1 MTNKD
6 LKILTTQDIRQIM
19 PMEEAINIMRSAFIQ
34 ISKGE
39 SIVPE
44 RIHLDITENNG
55 SALVMPS
62 FSPLEKKIGL
72 KLITLYNDNPTR
84 GLPVIHALMLLFDGK
99 TGQPLVLM
107 DGSLLTA
114 LRTGAGS
121 GLATELLADKNAKIA
136 AIFGAGEQ
144 GKTQLEAINCVRNL
158 EHVYVYDPNAKQAQ
172 KFTKEMQG
180 KLAINIEA
188 TQKETK
194 LLEADIICT
203 ATNSLN
209 PVFNDANISKGT
221 HINAIGSYKPQVRE
235 IPSETVVRAK
245 IIVDHKESCLF
256 EAGDI
261 IIPMKEG
268 VITKDHIIVELG
280 EILLTNKKI
289 RTKPDDITL
298 YKSVGNAI
306 QDLVLANHIFLKA
319 NKMDFGLDLT
329 F

>member
-1 MTNKD
+1 MTCKD
-6 LKILTTQDIRQIM
+6 LKILSTEDISKIM
-19 PMEEAINIMRSAFIQ
+19 PMKEAIKIMRSAFTQ
-34 ISKGE
+34 ITKGE
-39 SIVPE
+39 GIVPE

-55 SALVMPS
+55 TALVMPS
-62 FSPLEKKIGL
+62 FSPIEKKIGL
-72 KLITLYNDNPTR
+72 KLITLYNNNPSL
-84 GLPVIHALMLLFDGK
+84 GLPVIHALMLIFDGK

-121 GLATELLADKNAKIA
+121 GLATELLANKNAKIA

-158 EHVYVYDPNAKQAQ
+158 ECVYVYDPNDKQAQ
-172 KFTKEMQG
+172 KFTKEMEDR
-180 KLAINIEA
+180 LAINIESS
-188 TQKETK
+188 QKETK

-203 ATNSLN
+203 ATNSLK
-209 PVFNDANISKGT
+209 PVFNDENISNGV

-235 IPSETVVRAK
+235 IPSETIAKSK
-245 IIVDHKESCLF
+245 IIVDHKESCLL

-268 VITKDHIIVELG
+268 IIKKDHIIAELG
-280 EILLTNKKI
+280 EVLLTNKKI
-289 RTKPDDITL
+289 RTQSDDITL

-306 QDLVLANHIFLKA
+306 QDLVLANHIYLKA
-319 NKMDFGLDLT
+319 KKIDLGT
-329 F
+329 DIAF